1 MSQLRAVRILHI
13 SPSCVEVQSSLRP
26 RSILSFSVR
35 RLRPASD
42 SAAIAAIYNE
52 ALAGREAT
60 FETEPRQPS
69 AFHAQID
76 SERYP
81 LPVAELDGQL
91 LGWAGLAPYSE
102 RAAYAGIAELSIYV
116 AQRARGHGVGTM
128 LCRQLVEDADHSPLW
143 KLIGKI
149 FPENLACVRMTG
161 RCGFRE
167 VGLHRCHSHL
177 DGQWRDVLL
186 VERILGDAHRAAA
199 QE

>member
-1 MSQLRAVRILHI
+1 MTSAILVR
-13 SPSCVEVQSSLRP
+13 SARTTD
-26 RSILSFSVR
+26 
-35 RLRPASD
+35 A
-42 SAAIAAIYNE
+42 AAIASIYNE

-81 LPVAELDGQL
+81 LPVAELDEQL
-91 LGWAGLAPYSE
+91 VGWAALAPYSE
-102 RAAYAGIAELSIYV
+102 RAAYVGIAEFSIYI
-116 AQRARGHGVGTM
+116 AQSTRGKGVGAV
-128 LCRQLVEDADHSPLW
+128 LCQQLAEEAERYGLW

-167 VGLHRCHSHL
+167 VGLHRCHGRL
-177 DGQWRDVLL
+177 DGKWRDVLL
-186 VERILGDAHRAAA
+186 VERLLGEAHQTDAAK
-199 QE
+199 E